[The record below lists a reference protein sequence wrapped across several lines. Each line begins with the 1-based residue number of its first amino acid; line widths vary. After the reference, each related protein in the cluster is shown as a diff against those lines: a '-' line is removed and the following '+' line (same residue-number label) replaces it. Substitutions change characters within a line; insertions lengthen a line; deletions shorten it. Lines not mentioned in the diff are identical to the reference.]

1 MATRSAPPAPGP
13 AALWYGLLGAPAV
26 WSLQLVVG
34 YALVA
39 VPCEVD
45 PASRGTAS
53 ATGVPGAAIAVS
65 AVAFLLAAWALS
77 TAIRSWRAAPAEER
91 GGTVLERAVRHRIA
105 FMAFAGIFVSVLFTI
120 GVVFATVGLFV
131 LSPCR

>member
-1 MATRSAPPAPGP
+1 MATRAAPPAPGA

-45 PASRGTAS
+45 PATRGTAS
-53 ATGVPGAAIAVS
+53 TTGVPEAAIAVS
-65 AVAFLLAAWALS
+65 VVAFLLAAGALS
-77 TAIRSWRAAPAEER
+77 TAIRSWRAAPAEE
-91 GGTVLERAVRHRIA
+91 GTVLERAVRHRIA